1 MASNLLELRKAAGY
15 RNANDFAEAH
25 EIPASTYARYESN
38 PDKIPMERAWQL
50 ADALGTTIDAIV
62 GRETPDPATA
72 RGEVQLEYD
81 GLTPEAR
88 ALMDEFREF
97 VRQKDERIRARRRRE
112 EERPYEALCYQY
124 EQRMLSQMRDGAAFG
139 ELVAFDSAEAARAA
153 FESFLQEQA
162 AKKRGRL
169 STKAEKVIDDM
180 TIEKIMAA
188 YDRTHGE
195 YDSEGMHV
203 FWSSVDH
210 GVLVEYDALADGGDG
225 GAKA

>member
-15 RNANDFAEAH
+15 KNASDFAEAH

-38 PDKIPMERAWQL
+38 PDKIPMDRAWQL
-50 ADALGTTIDAIV
+50 ADILGTTIDANV
-62 GRETPDPATA
+62 DREAPAPGTA

-88 ALMDEFREF
+88 ALADELREF
-97 VRQKDERIRARRRRE
+97 VLMKDEKIRARRRRE

-124 EQRMLSQMRDGAAFG
+124 EQQMLSQMRDGAAFG
-139 ELVAFDSAEAARAA
+139 ELVAFESAEAARSA

-203 FWSSVDH
+203 LWSSVDH